1 MAVVLIVHIINNSGT
16 PSNKKER
23 SLKNDLSVDGY
34 EVSIYSEYSCSFII
48 AIRPSTKS
56 PCFAPH

>member
-23 SLKNDLSVDGY
+23 LLKKGKENLGIDGY
-34 EVSIYSEYSCSFII
+34 KVSIYSECSGSFII
-48 AIRPSTKS
+48 TI
-56 PCFAPH
+56 